1 MALGGFKMEF
11 VITEVNAPLI
21 MDVCK
26 YASYAMYPLTKENI
40 VECFRDK
47 FHEVY
52 VNRAIKAAI
61 QCA

>member
-1 MALGGFKMEF
+1 MEF